1 MPNIASAKKRVRQ
14 TQRRTRR
21 NNAIKFQIRYNV
33 KQFNEAVST
42 KDIGSAKTLLNNAVR
57 VIDKAVSKGI
67 IHKNTAARKKSQLY
81 RKLANADKLIS

>member
-1 MPNIASAKKRVRQ
+1 LPNIASAKKRVRQ